1 MRTVMRKQVIQAAA
15 LLTFSMIL
23 QVAGYDLPGA
33 LRAPVKTEETVR
45 CFFMPVG

>member
-33 LRAPVKTEETVR
+33 LYAPTKPEETVR
-45 CFFMPVG
+45 CFFMPVR